1 MFVTWSGLLHAGKQ
15 HLADIKHM
23 AAVCVQLRPSPRLA
37 HAASLAM
44 GTIMTKIWQVVVT
57 TMISFSPAHLEEY
70 PRNVDIQTSREEC
83 TM

>member
-44 GTIMTKIWQVVVT
+44 GRFRYHD
-57 TMISFSPAHLEEY
+57 SDLASRCDY
-70 PRNVDIQTSREEC
+70 NDILFTRAP
-83 TM
+83 